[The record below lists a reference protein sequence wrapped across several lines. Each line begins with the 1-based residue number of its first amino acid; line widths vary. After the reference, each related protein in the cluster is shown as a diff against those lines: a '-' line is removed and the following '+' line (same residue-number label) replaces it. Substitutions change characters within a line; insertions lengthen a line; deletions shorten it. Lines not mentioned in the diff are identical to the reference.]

1 MISAPG
7 VGSGLDVQ
15 SIVSQLMAVESRPLQ
30 ALQTSRTALDAQV
43 SAYGKFRSSLSSF
56 QTAIKDLKS
65 LDAFKIYAVA
75 STNADAVTATGNSS
89 AAVGTLDIQVN
100 RLAQAHKLGS
110 LAVADTGTS
119 TLGGSGDQMTVTV
132 DGNDVTFDVGGMTL
146 SQIRSAINET
156 DAGVTATIVS
166 ESATS
171 HHIVLTSNE
180 TGSAKAMT
188 LGFTGSLGTDLGMAM
203 LNNVATL
210 AELDSEVVIDNTYT
224 VTRGSNNI
232 SDAVGGMTL
241 NLKDVTAGVEKL
253 TVTRD
258 TDAVEQSVQTF
269 VDAYNALRTTITSL
283 RGKELKNDSTLR
295 SIESRIQ
302 SVFNTP
308 PAGLTGTYDYLS
320 QVGVSIQKDGTM
332 KVDTTALNKAI
343 STDFSSLANV
353 FANDS
358 QGYMF
363 RLDISLTQLLSTD
376 GLIKGRE
383 DGIAAS
389 KKNVDSRI
397 DSMQYRLGLV
407 EQRYRAQ
414 FNALD
419 TMLGQMKTTSAY
431 LAQQFG

>member
-43 SAYGKFRSSLSSF
+43 SAYGKFRSSLSTF

-89 AAVGTLDIQVN
+89 AAVGTMDIQVN

-110 LAVADTGTS
+110 LAVADTGTT

-132 DGNDVTFDVGGMTL
+132 DGTDVTFDVGGMTL

-171 HHIVLTSNE
+171 HHLVLTSNE

-188 LGFTGSLGTDLGMAM
+188 LGFTGSLGTDLGMTM

-241 NLKDVTAGVEKL
+241 NLKDVTTGAEKL
-253 TVTRD
+253 TVARD
-258 TDAVEQSVQTF
+258 TDAVEKSVQTF

-295 SIESRIQ
+295 SIESSIQ

-308 PAGLTGTYDYLS
+308 PTGLTGTYDYLS

-332 KVDTTALNKAI
+332 TVDTTALNKAI
-343 STDFSSLANV
+343 STDFSSLADV

-363 RLDISLTQLLSTD
+363 RLDVSLTQLLSTD

-397 DSMQYRLGLV
+397 DSMEYRLGLV
-407 EQRYRAQ
+407 EQRYRSQ

-419 TMLGQMKTTSAY
+419 TMLGQMKITSDY
-431 LAQQFG
+431 LTQQFG